1 MEKKKQLIGV
11 NREKVTAHDYH
22 RYYFFSIENCGAG
35 CHVIME
41 ELSGGMRAIS
51 PIRELVM
58 RQLTD
63 RQESDGDGAPNPTYL
78 SQWNLVLKDSSFT
91 HVTGNDL
98 SQKQ

>member
-11 NREKVTAHDYH
+11 NREKVTVHNYH

-51 PIRELVM
+51 PIKDLVM

-63 RQESDGDGAPNPTYL
+63 RQESDSVMVPPIRLIYPNGTSY
-78 SQWNLVLKDSSFT
+78 
-91 HVTGNDL
+91 
-98 SQKQ
+98 